1 MNAYWDTKTLI
12 FYFIM
17 GMVSMF
23 ALQSVK
29 KKEVISGQQ
38 QKMLNKAYIA
48 WFAIWVIVAVFR
60 KVSIGIGESDAIA
73 YKEFFEYC
81 LHPKAGTV
89 RAIAYANH
97 LDIGY
102 QILCK
107 IIRRFT
113 EDYHVLFFIIY
124 GILAFAYIWFF
135 NELSMKSISYGP
147 MMISFYLML
156 RGFSS
161 IRTNLSAALLL
172 ISCVFMY
179 KDKKFWTILFAVLS
193 LFIHKATIF
202 YFAFIIFYYIFR
214 NRKISVIKIIGL
226 VVIAS
231 LLAKGA
237 QSYIINVIGTEGLDS
252 SYVNYASNSLS
263 GGGFFKNYW
272 KMVVDQLALIVA
284 CGFLYKYIIY
294 DVNHN
299 MDEHDKKRF
308 RFVWLMCIF
317 DFALVPVCYILHI
330 WRGYEYF
337 FYARLILWG
346 EIIAVF
352 SKSLNVK
359 EKRVASILFTLGLM
373 VWMGIRV
380 YSNWQLSSLSPYIFE
395 PLKNLL
401 S

>member
-29 KKEVISGQQ
+29 KKDVISGQQ

-60 KVSIGIGESDAIA
+60 KVSIGIGGSDAIS

-172 ISCVFMY
+172 ISCVFM
-179 KDKKFWTILFAVLS
+179 
-193 LFIHKATIF
+193 
-202 YFAFIIFYYIFR
+202 
-214 NRKISVIKIIGL
+214 
-226 VVIAS
+226 
-231 LLAKGA
+231 
-237 QSYIINVIGTEGLDS
+237 
-252 SYVNYASNSLS
+252 
-263 GGGFFKNYW
+263 
-272 KMVVDQLALIVA
+272 
-284 CGFLYKYIIY
+284 
-294 DVNHN
+294 
-299 MDEHDKKRF
+299 
-308 RFVWLMCIF
+308 
-317 DFALVPVCYILHI
+317 
-330 WRGYEYF
+330 
-337 FYARLILWG
+337 
-346 EIIAVF
+346 
-352 SKSLNVK
+352 
-359 EKRVASILFTLGLM
+359 
-373 VWMGIRV
+373 
-380 YSNWQLSSLSPYIFE
+380 
-395 PLKNLL
+395 
-401 S
+401 